1 MNEHTKKAVDL
12 ITQSLK
18 LSRLIRL
25 QKEQKLKALE
35 AEIPQGFMNDHIK
48 KDISHDDS
56 KTDY

>member
-12 ITQSLK
+12 IAQSLK

-25 QKEQKLKALE
+25 QKEQKLKTLE
-35 AEIPQGFMNDHIK
+35 AEIPQGFMNNQIK
-48 KDISHDDS
+48 KDISLDAS